1 MVKTV
6 CMIYYNVVL
15 QCPSGD
21 PTLYLVC
28 YIPERER
35 EKVIIYSELAKE
47 FNELKRIGRNL
58 ISF

>member
-1 MVKTV
+1 MVKIV

-28 YIPERER
+28 YIPERE
-35 EKVIIYSELAKE
+35 KVIYSELAKE
-47 FNELKRIGRNL
+47 
-58 ISF
+58 